1 MLNPQVCR
9 YCANFF
15 DEEFAKQFEIQK
27 TAAMARVTHITS
39 PEKVHDKSMRYIRTV
54 RVGSTVDDTA
64 VSAANDDEANNTFML
79 NSSGKAHKAMDV
91 IGEKIVENAKVA
103 SFEEIRISTEIALG
117 LDLGV

>member
-39 PEKVHDKSMRYIRTV
+39 PDKVQDKSMRYIRTV

-64 VSAANDDEANNTFML
+64 VSAANDDKANNTFML

-91 IGEKIVENAKVA
+91 IGEKIAENAKVA